1 VLINFNLRNEPAS
14 LKHPIP
20 MNPSLQ
26 SLDELIDCEYGVV
39 GTAERDAFE
48 AGFDAFKTELIS
60 TETPRHT

>member
-1 VLINFNLRNEPAS
+1 
-14 LKHPIP
+14 

-26 SLDELIDCEYGVV
+26 TLDELIDREFGEV
-39 GTAERDAFE
+39 GAAARDEFE